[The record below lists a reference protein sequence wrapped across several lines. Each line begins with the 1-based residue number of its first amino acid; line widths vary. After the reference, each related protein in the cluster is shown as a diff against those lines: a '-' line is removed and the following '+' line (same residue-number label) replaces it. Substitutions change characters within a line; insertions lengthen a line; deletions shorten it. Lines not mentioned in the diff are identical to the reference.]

1 MVITYTIKYICNKVI
16 ILVVA
21 IITNTIFFSSPV
33 FAQTDAAIIAELR
46 AQIDSLSS
54 RLEQL
59 ESENSVTQTVA
70 STNSQNSSDHWVN
83 NIEISGDLRSRYE
96 NIDDA
101 NAAKDRN
108 QNRIRARLDISAE
121 VNDDWNMSFGL
132 ASGGDDPI
140 STNQT
145 LGGGSTSKGLVLDFA
160 YFVYNGINNLSIT
173 GGKHKN
179 VFYRAGGNAML
190 WDGDYRPEGV
200 ALKYSVSNLFVNAGT
215 MILESDDKAG
225 AQDKESM
232 WGVQTGFRLGD
243 LTIGAS
249 YFEAS
254 VKGSMAFYDASLF
267 GNSSD
272 ASGAFLY
279 DFEEAELFAEYYF
292 SLGELELSLFGDF
305 VQNQDANT
313 EDTGWVLGTT
323 FGTVPWELGYSF
335 QDLEADA
342 VFGTFTDSDYGGGGT
357 GAEGHIF
364 TGEYSIAPSTS
375 VGFTYFVNERGIT
388 DTDYDRLQVDLSVSF

>member
-1 MVITYTIKYICNKVI
+1 MTNIFAFKHRNGKLGVIPIS
-16 ILVVA
+16 LLL
-21 IITNTIFFSSPV
+21 NTVLLSSST
-33 FAQTDAAIIAELR
+33 FAQTDAATIAELR

-59 ESENSVTQTVA
+59 ESENSITQTVA
-70 STNSQNSSDHWVN
+70 STISQNSSNIWVN
-83 NIEISGDLRSRYE
+83 NIKISGDLRSRYE

-101 NAAKDRN
+101 NAVKDRN
-108 QNRIRARLDISAE
+108 HNRIRARLDISTE
-121 VNDDWNMSFGL
+121 VNDDWDMSFGL
-132 ASGGDDPI
+132 ASGGDNPI
-140 STNQT
+140 STNQS
-145 LGGGSTSKGLVLDFA
+145 LGGGSTSKSLVLDYA
-160 YFVYNGINNLSIT
+160 YFAYNGINNLSIT

-179 VFYRAGGNAML
+179 VFYRAGDNAML
-190 WDGDYRPEGV
+190 WDSDYRPEGV
-200 ALKYSVSNLFVNAGT
+200 ALRYSVSNLFVNAGS

-225 AQDKESM
+225 VQDKESM
-232 WGVQTGFRLGD
+232 WGVQAGYRLGD

-249 YFEAS
+249 YFDAS
-254 VKGSMAFYDASLF
+254 VKGSMAFYNASLF

-279 DFEEAELFAEYYF
+279 DFEEVELFAEYDF

-323 FGTVPWELGYSF
+323 FGTGPWELGYSF

-342 VFGTFTDSDYGGGGT
+342 VFGTFTDSDNGGGGT

-364 TGEYSIAPSTS
+364 TGEYSIASSTS
-375 VGFTYFVNERGIT
+375 VGFTYFMNERGIAN
-388 DTDYDRLQVDLSVSF
+388 TDYDRLQMDLSVSF